1 MGTPNKQLKTGAEL
15 ESLLEQLEDPFDP
28 SEIKWRVT
36 HTTRDG
42 SRGAVVAFADQRAYT
57 DRLNRVFTPSGWTR
71 TYDLTEPDQEGK
83 GDSDRQ
89 GPGHLRID
97 DRRSGHPHR
106 MRRRVGRRGERT
118 DQRRSAGIQAGLK
131 LFRVRA
137 LSL

>member
-71 TYDLTEPDQEGK
+71 TYDVSEVTSLSRIRKEKVIQTGKILVTCALTIGALGTVE
-83 GDSDRQ
+83 SSSWWS
-89 GPGHLRID
+89 RISNWTHALPCWRRTS
-97 DRRSGHPHR
+97 RRSG
-106 MRRRVGRRGERT
+106 
-118 DQRRSAGIQAGLK
+118 SFA
-131 LFRVRA
+131 
-137 LSL
+137 